1 MSGAPVLAVQR
12 ELSEL
17 FAVALRRAA
26 AAGELDLD
34 PAAVGTPVLE
44 RPRLAEHG
52 DWASNVAL
60 VLAKAAKAPPRKV
73 AEAMVARLELPDW
86 VEGVE
91 VAGPGFVNVR
101 LAQRW
106 FAGLVR
112 QVLRE
117 GDAYG
122 RSDFGGGE
130 KVQVEF
136 ISANPTGPLHVGNAR
151 WAAFGDALANLLDAS
166 GYQVEREYYSNDAG
180 AQVELLGA
188 SVEAAYL
195 ALLGRPA
202 TAPADGYK
210 GSYIA
215 ELAKELEAE
224 RHDGVADLDQDERRK
239 VIADWAYRKVL
250 GWIRHTL
257 ERFGVHFDVWFS
269 ERGLHDSGA
278 IGDTVEELRGLGVV
292 AERDGATWLLTSR
305 FGDDKDRPLIRS
317 NGLPTYFAAD
327 AAYFRDKRRRGFSK
341 IIYVWGADHHG
352 YVGRMRATVRAFGE
366 GDEVAEFLIGQMV
379 NLVRGGEPVKMSKRA
394 GDFVTFDDLI
404 DEVGKDPARYTMLRF
419 SIDAPIDFD
428 LEAVTR
434 QSMDNP
440 VYYVQYAH
448 ARIASVLRTGLEQG
462 FEPVPVEQ
470 ADLGLLTHPTEGALL
485 RQLAGFEE
493 LVVVATVQRAPHR
506 LTRYA
511 EDLAASFHRFYGE
524 ARVLSDDR
532 ELSSARWWLC
542 VATRQV
548 LANTLA
554 LAGVEAPERM

>member
-1 MSGAPVLAVQR
+1 MTRAPVLAVQR
-12 ELSEL
+12 ELSDL
-17 FAVALRRAA
+17 LAAALRQAA
-26 AAGELDLD
+26 AAGDLDLD
-34 PAAVGTPVLE
+34 PGMVGTPVLE

-73 AEAMVARLELPDW
+73 AEAMVAHLEVPDW
-86 VEGVE
+86 VESVE
-91 VAGPGFVNVR
+91 VAGPGFVNIR

-112 QVLRE
+112 RVLRE
-117 GDAYG
+117 GERHG
-122 RSDFGGGE
+122 RLDIGNGE

-151 WAAFGDALANLLDAS
+151 WAAFGDALANLLDAC
-166 GYQVEREYYSNDAG
+166 GYQVEREYYSNDTG
-180 AQVELLGA
+180 GQIDLLGA

-202 TAPADGYK
+202 TPPPDGYK
-210 GSYIA
+210 GSYIG
-215 ELAKELEAE
+215 ELAKELEFE
-224 RHDGVADLDQDERRK
+224 RHDELADLDPAERRET
-239 VIADWAYRKVL
+239 IANWAYIKVL

-269 ERGLHDSGA
+269 ERSLHESGA
-278 IGDTVEELRGLGVV
+278 IEATIEDLRKLGVV
-292 AERDGATWLLTSR
+292 AERDGATWLLSSR

-317 NGLPTYFAAD
+317 NGVPTYFAAD
-327 AAYFRDKRRRGFSK
+327 AAYFRDKRRRGFTK
-341 IIYVWGADHHG
+341 VIYVWGADHHG
-352 YVGRMRATVRAFGE
+352 YVQRMRATVRAFGL
-366 GDEVAEFLIGQMV
+366 DDDAAEFLIGQMV

-394 GDFVTFDDLI
+394 GDYVTFDDLL
-404 DEVGKDPARYTMLRF
+404 DEVGKDPARYTMLRY

-428 LEAVTR
+428 LDLVSR

-448 ARIASVLRTGLEQG
+448 ARISSVLRTGREQG
-462 FEPVPVEQ
+462 FEPVAAEQ
-470 ADLGLLTHPTEGALL
+470 ADLGLLVHPTESALL
-485 RQLAGFEE
+485 RHLAAFEE
-493 LVVVATVQRAPHR
+493 LVAVAMAQRAPHR

-511 EDLAASFHRFYGE
+511 EDLAASFHRFYSE
-524 ARVLSDDR
+524 CRILSDDA

>member
-1 MSGAPVLAVQR
+1 MTRAPLLAVQR

-17 FAVALRRAA
+17 FADALRRAA
-26 AAGELDLD
+26 EAGELDLD
-34 PAAVGTPVLE
+34 PAAVGTPLLE

-86 VEGVE
+86 AESVE

-101 LAQRW
+101 LAPSW

-112 QVLRE
+112 RVLRE
-117 GDAYG
+117 GDAFG
-122 RSDFGGGE
+122 RSDFGNGE

-151 WAAFGDALANLLDAS
+151 WAAFGDALASLLQAT
-166 GYQVEREYYSNDAG
+166 GHQVEREYYCNDTG
-180 AQVELLGA
+180 AQVDLLGA

-202 TAPADGYK
+202 TPPPNGYK
-210 GSYIA
+210 GSYIG
-215 ELAKELEAE
+215 ELAKELELE
-224 RHDGVADLDQDERRK
+224 RHEGLADLDPAERRRR
-239 VIADWAYRKVL
+239 IADWSYRKVL
-250 GWIRHTL
+250 GGIRRSL

-269 ERGLHDSGA
+269 ERSLHESGA
-278 IGDTVEELRGLGVV
+278 IEQTVAELRERGEVV
-292 AERDGATWLLTSR
+292 ERDGATWLLTSR

-317 NGLPTYFAAD
+317 NGTPTYFAAD
-327 AAYFRDKRRRGFSK
+327 AAYFRDKRRRGFNK
-341 IIYVWGADHHG
+341 LIYVWGADHHG
-352 YVGRMRATVRAFGE
+352 YVGRMRATIRAFGE
-366 GDEVAEFLIGQMV
+366 SDDVAEFLIGQLV
-379 NLVRGGEPVKMSKRA
+379 TLVRGGEQVRMSKRA
-394 GDFVTFDDLI
+394 GDYVTFDDLI
-404 DEVGKDPARYTMLRF
+404 DEVGKDPARYTMLRY

-448 ARIASVLRTGLEQG
+448 ARIASVLRTGQEQG
-462 FEPVPVEQ
+462 FEPLPVEQ
-470 ADLGLLTHPTEGALL
+470 ADLGLLTHPTEAALL
-485 RQLAGFEE
+485 RQLADFEE
-493 LVVVATVQRAPHR
+493 LVLVATVQRAPHR

-524 ARVLSDDR
+524 ARVLSDDLQ
-532 ELSSARWWLC
+532 LSSARWWLC

>member
-1 MSGAPVLAVQR
+1 MTRAPVLAVQR

-17 FAVALRRAA
+17 FATALRRAA
-26 AAGELDLD
+26 EGGDLDLD
-34 PAAVGTPVLE
+34 PAAIGTPALE

-86 VEGVE
+86 VESVA

-106 FAGLVR
+106 FGGLAR
-112 QVLRE
+112 RVLRE
-117 GDAYG
+117 GDAFG

-151 WAAFGDALANLLDAS
+151 WAAFGDALASLLDAT
-166 GYQVEREYYSNDAG
+166 GYQVEREYYCNDTG

-202 TAPADGYK
+202 TPPPDGYK
-210 GSYIA
+210 GSYIG
-215 ELAKELEAE
+215 ELAKELELE
-224 RHDGVADLDQDERRK
+224 RHDELADLDPAERRQR
-239 VIADWAYRKVL
+239 VADWAYRKVL
-250 GWIRHTL
+250 GWIQRTL
-257 ERFGVHFDVWFS
+257 ERFGVQFDVWFS
-269 ERGLHDSGA
+269 ERSLHESGA
-278 IGDTVEELRGLGVV
+278 IEETIAELREHGVV
-292 AERDGATWLLTSR
+292 SERDGATWLLTSQ

-317 NGLPTYFAAD
+317 NGVPTYFAAD
-327 AAYFRDKRRRGFSK
+327 AAYFRDKRRRGFAR

-352 YVGRMRATVRAFGE
+352 YVGRMRATIRAFGE

-394 GDFVTFDDLI
+394 GDYVTFDDLV
-404 DEVGKDPARYTMLRF
+404 DEVGKDAARYTMLRF

-428 LEAVTR
+428 LEAVAR

-448 ARIASVLRTGLEQG
+448 ARIASVLRTGREQG
-462 FEPVPVEQ
+462 FEPKPVEQ

-524 ARVLSDDR
+524 CRVLSDDP

-542 VATRQV
+542 VATRQI

>member
-1 MSGAPVLAVQR
+1 MTRVPVLAVQR

-17 FAVALRRAA
+17 LAAALRRAA
-26 AAGELDLD
+26 EGGDLDLD
-34 PAAVGTPVLE
+34 PAAIAAPVLE

-73 AEAMVARLELPDW
+73 AEAMVAKLEAPDW
-86 VEGVE
+86 VESVE

-101 LAQRW
+101 LAPGW
-106 FAGLVR
+106 FGDLVR
-112 QVLRE
+112 RVLRE
-117 GDAYG
+117 GNAFG
-122 RSDFGGGE
+122 HSDFGGGE

-151 WAAFGDALANLLDAS
+151 WAAFGDTLASLLDAT
-166 GYQVEREYYSNDAG
+166 GHQVEREYYCNDTG

-202 TAPADGYK
+202 TPPPDGYK
-210 GSYIA
+210 GSYIG
-215 ELAKELEAE
+215 ELAKELELE
-224 RHDGVADLDQDERRK
+224 RHDELADLDPAERRRR
-239 VIADWAYRKVL
+239 IADWAYRKVL

-269 ERGLHDSGA
+269 ERSLHESGA
-278 IGDTVEELRGLGVV
+278 IEDTVAELRGLGVV

-317 NGLPTYFAAD
+317 NGVPTYFAAD
-327 AAYFRDKRRRGFSK
+327 AAYFRDKLRRGFTR

-352 YVGRMRATVRAFGE
+352 YVGRMRATVRTFGH

-394 GDFVTFDDLI
+394 GDYVTFDDLI
-404 DEVGKDPARYTMLRF
+404 DEVGKDAARYTMLRF

-428 LEAVTR
+428 LEAVAR

-448 ARIASVLRTGLEQG
+448 ARIASVLRTGREQG
-462 FEPVPVEQ
+462 FEPTPAER

-493 LVVVATVQRAPHR
+493 LVVVATAQRAPHR

-524 ARVLSDDR
+524 CRVLTDDH

-548 LANTLA
+548 LANTLV

>member
-1 MSGAPVLAVQR
+1 MTRAPVLAVQR
-12 ELSEL
+12 ELSDL
-17 FAVALRRAA
+17 LAAALRKAA
-26 AAGELDLD
+26 AAGDLDLD
-34 PAAVGTPVLE
+34 PGMVGTPVLE

-73 AEAMVARLELPDW
+73 AEAMVAHLEVPDW
-86 VEGVE
+86 VESVE
-91 VAGPGFVNVR
+91 VAGPGFVNIR

-112 QVLRE
+112 RVLRE
-117 GDAYG
+117 GERHG
-122 RSDFGGGE
+122 RLDIGNGE

-151 WAAFGDALANLLDAS
+151 WAAFGDALANLLDAC
-166 GYQVEREYYSNDAG
+166 GYQVEREYYSNDTG
-180 AQVELLGA
+180 GQIDLLGA

-202 TAPADGYK
+202 TPPPDGYK
-210 GSYIA
+210 GSYIG
-215 ELAKELEAE
+215 ELAKELEFE
-224 RHDGVADLDQDERRK
+224 RHDELADLDPAERRET
-239 VIADWAYRKVL
+239 IANWAYIKVL

-269 ERGLHDSGA
+269 ERSLHESGA
-278 IGDTVEELRGLGVV
+278 IEATIEDLRKLGVV
-292 AERDGATWLLTSR
+292 AERDGATWLLSSR

-317 NGLPTYFAAD
+317 NGVPTYFAAD
-327 AAYFRDKRRRGFSK
+327 AAYFRDKRRRGFTK
-341 IIYVWGADHHG
+341 VLYVWGADHHG
-352 YVGRMRATVRAFGE
+352 YVQRMRATVRAFGL
-366 GDEVAEFLIGQMV
+366 DDDAAEFLIGQMV

-394 GDFVTFDDLI
+394 GDYVTFDDLL
-404 DEVGKDPARYTMLRF
+404 DEVGKDPARYTMLRY

-428 LEAVTR
+428 LDLVSR

-448 ARIASVLRTGLEQG
+448 ARISSVLRTGREQG
-462 FEPVPVEQ
+462 FEPVAAEQ
-470 ADLGLLTHPTEGALL
+470 ADLGLLVHPTESALL
-485 RQLAGFEE
+485 RHLAAFEE
-493 LVVVATVQRAPHR
+493 LVAVAMAQRAPHR

-511 EDLAASFHRFYGE
+511 EDLAASFHRFYSE
-524 ARVLSDDR
+524 CRILSDDA